1 MKLMDTFIRWFILL
15 LSYRK
20 INYGSSGVKRVGIE
34 GTYENNS
41 YAITQS
47 ETRSYSIEDDAI
59 TFTYAAGT
67 DSAEVE
73 TGIWSISGDILTMSV
88 AGDSSCTNFTLSK

>member
-47 ETRSYSIEDDAI
+47 ETPNARARDDACSTI
-59 TFTYAAGT
+59 KCPPSTIEIRPTP
-67 DSAEVE
+67 
-73 TGIWSISGDILTMSV
+73 
-88 AGDSSCTNFTLSK
+88 NHK